1 VRIRSSR
8 LSRRSWIDAV
18 LNPPRRYLLE
28 IASRGWHLVDHDAAA
43 MRTKERVGHWGPTLL
58 DVAILSLGKLFV
70 GG

>member
-1 VRIRSSR
+1 
-8 LSRRSWIDAV
+8 
-18 LNPPRRYLLE
+18 
-28 IASRGWHLVDHDAAA
+28 